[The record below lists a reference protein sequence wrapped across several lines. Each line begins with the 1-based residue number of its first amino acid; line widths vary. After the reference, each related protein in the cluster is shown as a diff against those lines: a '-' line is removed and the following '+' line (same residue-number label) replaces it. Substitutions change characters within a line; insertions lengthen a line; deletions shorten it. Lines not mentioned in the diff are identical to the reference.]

1 MKKIPHSWKKAL
13 ARLMHLPLM
22 LAFMRI
28 GIWLVVPKQ
37 RVGAGVVVIDDRGR
51 VLLLNH
57 VFHPVIPWD
66 VPGGWLNRNEDPA
79 EGALR
84 ELWEET
90 GITAE
95 LGPVVRLK
103 KEDYPA
109 HLGIAFLAFA
119 NPQPMRLS
127 NEILEAKWFEPDA
140 LPDKLVPFSRAAIE
154 TAVSVYNTQF
164 ANKPSH
170 LSSMD
175 NRRRGETTS

>member
-1 MKKIPHSWKKAL
+1 LKKIPHSWKQAVS
-13 ARLMHLPLM
+13 RLMHLPFM
-22 LAFMRI
+22 LTFMKL

-37 RVGAGVVVIDDRGR
+37 RVGTGVVVMDDRGR

-57 VFHPVIPWD
+57 VFHPVFPWD

-79 EGALR
+79 VGALR

-103 KEDYPA
+103 KEDYPD

-119 NPQPMRLS
+119 NPQPMHLS
-127 NEILEAKWFEPDA
+127 NEILEARWFEPDA
-140 LPDKLVPFSRAAIE
+140 LPEKLVPFSRAAIE
-154 TAVSVYNTQF
+154 TAVSVYKTQF
-164 ANKPSH
+164 AGKPSP
-170 LSSMD
+170 LL
-175 NRRRGETTS
+175 NIKTGEEE